1 MNGLTGQESL
11 SVCLTATEEDNGK
24 LDVMS
29 VVMAITMEGK
39 DQKISGMVVWH
50 SALVMIGWLCI
61 VISAGLLR
69 QTLSLILID
78 DNVPK
83 Q

>member
-39 DQKISGMVVWH
+39 DQKISG
-50 SALVMIGWLCI
+50 I
-61 VISAGLLR
+61 VILAFCAHNWMIVYCNVYWFVR
-69 QTLSLILID
+69 ENTLFNI
-78 DNVPK
+78 NRC
-83 Q
+83 